1 MNRGKKNITLFPEG
15 KAGYLEKENEIIF
28 AADWEMPWACPGVMT
43 AEG

>member
-15 KAGYLEKENEIIF
+15 KENEIIF